1 MFFTYHGY
9 SFAVKLW
16 NWAFDMGKAAF
27 GSPGDSFKNLVRQA
41 KALAA
46 KTGGALSAA
55 DEALSH
61 IDKIQHVNYQYIK
74 ELQRKEP
81 KRKLF
86 KLLDALGP
94 IPQFLWWCFGNKC
107 TGGGDCQYQ
116 YSKWECHS
124 FTGEA
129 SCQDKSGKQRS
140 L

>member
-27 GSPGDSFKNLVRQA
+27 GSPGDSFKNLVR
-41 KALAA
+41 ALGDIGDDAHE
-46 KTGGALSAA
+46 KMQ
-55 DEALSH
+55 H
-61 IDKIQHVNYQYIK
+61 IKKIDDVNYQYIK
-74 ELQRKEP
+74 ELQRKYPE
-81 KRKLF
+81 RGLF
-86 KLLDALGP
+86 PVITKLGP

-116 YSKWECHS
+116 YSKWECNS

-129 SCQDKSGKQRS
+129 SCQDKSGKQS
-140 L
+140 LL